1 MKYNHYL
8 DELIILDDKQKGQ
21 LYEYYKLLNEGARTM
36 NLTTILEEEEV
47 YIKHFYDS
55 IMVLKD
61 QTIQDMIEVLDI
73 GTGTGLLG
81 IVLKIVYPQIKVTLL
96 EATQKRCQF
105 LHYVI
110 EKLQLDN
117 INVVC
122 DRAENFCNQKRA
134 FYDIVVARAVA
145 NLNMLS
151 ELSIPFVKLNGI
163 FIAMKGQNY
172 QIELDNSKDA
182 IAILG
187 GIIDD
192 KILYSLPKERGIRC
206 LIKIKKIRITP
217 SIHPRSYAK
226 MKNKP
231 L

>member
-1 MKYNHYL
+1 M
-8 DELIILDDKQKGQ
+8 
-21 LYEYYKLLNEGARTM
+21 
-36 NLTTILEEEEV
+36 
-47 YIKHFYDS
+47 
-55 IMVLKD
+55 
-61 QTIQDMIEVLDI
+61 
-73 GTGTGLLG
+73 
-81 IVLKIVYPQIKVTLL
+81 
-96 EATQKRCQF
+96 
-105 LHYVI
+105 
-110 EKLQLDN
+110 
-117 INVVC
+117 
-122 DRAENFCNQKRA
+122 
-134 FYDIVVARAVA
+134 VARAVA

-192 KILYSLPKERGIRC
+192 KILYSLPKER
-206 LIKIKKIRITP
+206 ITP
-217 SIHPRSYAK
+217 SIYPRSYAK